1 MDSQE
6 PFIEVQLRADRIC
19 FYSNQ
24 ARFSLVLFLSLHNE
38 QSITI
43 AEYGDTLDV
52 GLVNLLKSRCIECI
66 DSTSGKTIPI
76 LDDGEDT
83 LQGKA
88 SKANAPR
95 FMSLQR
101 KRANYITFT
110 TDSRLR
116 AYEFPLDG
124 SRLQP
129 GRKYVVRCKDWAQD
143 WWSRRSVDNCVEY
156 FKAHG
161 ELPPTESPPL
171 RCFPISDVTFE
182 CQEDLSKPPRV
193 EVILA
198 ASSTMSLSGNP
209 SFEFCTTFISHATK
223 PITVL
228 AERDDVICM
237 NGDIEIV
244 DKSTGNRVAPD
255 LIDGGDIEGPWR
267 QDEFLTLEPGREYVE
282 KRSLRP
288 QDGLDTMRPDSEYVL
303 RFPANSWTWWTF
315 DGVDEV
321 MQYAGD
327 RGSGS
332 LGKALPINLICDDE
346 VEFRTTE

>member
-24 ARFSLVLFLSLHNE
+24 ARFSLVVFLTLHNE

-43 AEYGDTLDV
+43 AEYADTLDV

-66 DSTSGKTIPI
+66 DSTSGKTVPI
-76 LDDGEDT
+76 LDGGEDT
-83 LQGKA
+83 LQSKA
-88 SKANAPR
+88 SRADSPR
-95 FMSLQR
+95 LMSLQR
-101 KRANYITFT
+101 KRASYITFT
-110 TDSRLR
+110 TDSQPR
-116 AYEFPLDG
+116 AYEFMLDA
-124 SRLQP
+124 SKLQP
-129 GRKYVVRCKDWAQD
+129 GRKYMVRCKDWALD
-143 WWSRRSVDNCVEY
+143 WWSRRSAENCVEH

-161 ELPPTESPPL
+161 ELPPTELPPL
-171 RCFPISDVTFE
+171 RCSPVNDVTFE
-182 CQEDLSKPPRV
+182 CLKDLLKPPRV
-193 EVILA
+193 EVFLA

-209 SFEFCTTFISHATK
+209 PFEFSTSFVSHAAK

-228 AERDDVICM
+228 AEREYAISM
-237 NGDIEIV
+237 KGDIEII
-244 DKSTGNRVAPD
+244 DKGTRKRVAPD

-267 QDEFLTLEPGREYVE
+267 QDDFLTLKPGREYVE
-282 KRSLRP
+282 ERSLRP
-288 QDGLDTMRPDSEYVL
+288 QEGLDTMMPDSEYIL
-303 RFPANSWTWWTF
+303 RFPENSWTWWTF

-332 LGKALPINLICDDE
+332 LGKALPIDLICDNE